1 MENRYARANAE
12 YSGKTLE
19 EALRKASADLKV
31 PVEDLAYQVIS
42 DTTRSLLGFVLR
54 GEVTI
59 HAWVPEKATRPAQED
74 TEKHPSVTEA
84 KEEIPASAK
93 GNPPELEEVAI
104 DVLTTLLDKMGIL
117 AAVEVVDHGGKIDPE
132 TGEVSPLSLNIV
144 GDELGILIGRRGET
158 LRDLQFITRLIVSRK
173 IGTWPN
179 LVVDIENY
187 KARRVKSLQALARR
201 MADQVRRTKQPVI
214 LEPMPAHERR
224 IIHLT
229 LRNDPDV
236 YTESTGQDE
245 NRKVQILPK

>member
-1 MENRYARANAE
+1 M
-12 YSGKTLE
+12 
-19 EALRKASADLKV
+19 
-31 PVEDLAYQVIS
+31 
-42 DTTRSLLGFVLR
+42 
-54 GEVTI
+54 
-59 HAWVPEKATRPAQED
+59 
-74 TEKHPSVTEA
+74 
-84 KEEIPASAK
+84 
-93 GNPPELEEVAI
+93 
-104 DVLTTLLDKMGIL
+104 
-117 AAVEVVDHGGKIDPE
+117 VDHGGKIDPE

-144 GDELGILIGRRGET
+144 GDALGILIGRRGET